1 MTTKSPTF
9 DSYQT
14 AILKHP
20 SSLSVEARAGSGKTT
35 ILVEKANALGQNTA
49 ILCYNKSIATEL
61 QNRLANSS
69 SFAQAMTSHALAFRS
84 FPRGGKARVN
94 GSKIYRILQNLVPHL
109 EAEISLIADSISL
122 YRNISLD
129 NGTNTLLLAFC
140 LEKSIDYVTE
150 EHLIAAQNAIEDSYV
165 AFSSTGEIDFDEML
179 TIPLRNS
186 FSLPKFDNLLV
197 DEAQDLNPIQHEL
210 IRRIFRTNITTVG
223 DSFQSIYGFRGADPT
238 SMETLRSRFSLPML
252 TMPTT
257 YRCSQAV
264 TTLARGIVSDLE
276 YSPSAPEG
284 TTDTL
289 DRLPLS
295 SFTVM
300 GAEVPTYIL
309 CRNHAPL
316 ISCGLRL
323 IAANIPFSY
332 RDADKLIRKLN
343 SQIFFVCRQAGI
355 EPDRCNLAALLSAI
369 ESYEPSEALRSYSDD
384 LNEALT
390 SVIATLPGSSDVKSL
405 RAKFQAFTS
414 NRSTNLELSTIHSSK
429 GREAETVF
437 LLRPDLLPSKYAKSE
452 PELQQER
459 NLEYV
464 AITRAKRDFYFVKDL

>member
-1 MTTKSPTF
+1 MTIF

-14 AILKHP
+14 AILRHS

-35 ILVEKANALGQNTA
+35 ILIEKAAPLGPNTA
-49 ILCYNKSIATEL
+49 ILSYNKAIATEL
-61 QNRLANSS
+61 QTRLAKAGSS
-69 SFAQAMTSHALAFRS
+69 ASALTSHALAFRS
-84 FPRGGKARVN
+84 FPRGKKIKVN
-94 GSKIYRILQNLVPHL
+94 SSKIYRILQNLVPHL
-109 EAEISLIADSISL
+109 EEEIGLIADSVNL

-129 NGTNTLLLAFC
+129 NGTSTALLASC
-140 LEKSIDYVTE
+140 LEKSLDFVTD
-150 EHLIAAQNAIEDSYV
+150 EHLTAAQNAIEDSYA

-210 IRRIFRTNITTVG
+210 IRRTFRTTLTTVG

-238 SMETLRSRFSLPML
+238 SMEILRTRFSLPML

-264 TTLARGIVSDLE
+264 TTLARGIVPDLE
-276 YSPSAPEG
+276 YSTFAPEG
-284 TTDTL
+284 ATDTL
-289 DRLPLS
+289 DHLPLS
-295 SFTVM
+295 SFTAM
-300 GAEVPTYIL
+300 GAETPTYIL

-316 ISCGLRL
+316 IAAGIRL
-323 IAANIPFSY
+323 LSIPIPFFY
-332 RDADKLIRKLN
+332 RDASKLTRKLN

-355 EPDRCNLAALLSAI
+355 DSNTSTLANFLSAI
-369 ESYEPSEALRSYSDD
+369 ESYTPSEAMKAYSDD
-384 LNEALT
+384 LNEALK
-390 SVIATLPGSSDVKSL
+390 ILIEPLPKLSSISDL
-405 RAKFQAFTS
+405 RSCFKAFTS
-414 NRSTNLELSTIHSSK
+414 NRATNLELSTIHSSK
-429 GREAETVF
+429 GREAETVY
-437 LLRPDLLPSKYAKSE
+437 LLRPDLLPSKYARTE
-452 PELQQER
+452 AELIQER